1 MGWRILCQHVFK
13 SLAVKAKGQPEAET
27 DADASAEINF
37 NDVNGKRCLRL
48 LSMASDHEEQFVF
61 FVFSI
66 IDEPIQIM
74 THWFMKYSNRKPI
87 FKQSA
92 PILDL
97 LWPRKSIIVWSLQY
111 LSQMLSG
118 DCPRLRVSA
127 NFEQPRTLL
136 RRIEM
141 QIGVTL
147 CGESCRKI
155 ALRALQTIQILIW
168 YGLMVSQGCLL
179 SSFHKHTPI

>member
-1 MGWRILCQHVFK
+1 MGWRILCQYAFRA
-13 SLAVKAKGQPEAET
+13 LAVKAKAQPELEA
-27 DADASAEINF
+27 DADEPSEIDF

-48 LSMASDHEEQFVF
+48 LSIASDHAEQFVLF
-61 FVFSI
+61 AFSI

-74 THWFMKYSNRKPI
+74 THWFMKYSNRTPN
-87 FKQSA
+87 FKQPA
-92 PILDL
+92 PLLDL

-136 RRIEM
+136 RY
-141 QIGVTL
+141 
-147 CGESCRKI
+147 K
-155 ALRALQTIQILIW
+155 
-168 YGLMVSQGCLL
+168 Y
-179 SSFHKHTPI
+179 